1 MSEHSLEQ
9 ALSALMDGEAS
20 ELELQRILKH
30 LDDPAVRQ
38 RWQHLNHVRSAMH
51 REPLMQVDVSQA
63 VRAALA
69 EDSRADTAPAAS
81 STAVAST
88 RKGWQSVAIAASVM
102 LAVLGGVR
110 LYNQDSLPQA
120 TALAQAPVQ
129 VQAQPATAVATAAAM
144 PYMGERPVV
153 LASYGGL
160 DAREEQAESQRA
172 GRWQREELPLY
183 LKQHARQSGAA
194 GSVLPYA
201 RTASMEGR

>member
-30 LDDPAVRQ
+30 LDDPGVRQ
-38 RWQHLNHVRSAMH
+38 TWQRLNHVRWAMH
-51 REPLMQVDVSQA
+51 REPVMAVDVSQA

-69 EDSRADTAPAAS
+69 EKAPAVPAS
-81 STAVAST
+81 VATA
-88 RKGWQSVAIAASVM
+88 RKGWQQVAIAASVM

-110 LYNQDSLPQA
+110 MYNQDSLQQA
-120 TALAQAPVQ
+120 PALAQSPVQ
-129 VQAQPATAVATAAAM
+129 PQPA
-144 PYMGERPVV
+144 PSMGLPALRERPVV

-160 DAREEQAESQRA
+160 DAREEHPEPLRAE
-172 GRWQREELPLY
+172 RWQREQLPQY
-183 LKQHARQSGAA
+183 LKQHAQQSGSA